1 MVRDTGAERV
11 WALVSM
17 RRISTGMLA
26 GDQCFLLGSLKMMP
40 QDELFPGE
48 TEIEMISGKRDLDPE
63 AASRQPLAA
72 RMRPRSLSEV
82 VGQEHILSPGKLL
95 PRLVEA
101 NTFGSLLFYGPPG
114 CGKTSIAEA
123 LANETK
129 SRFVRVN
136 AVMSNV
142 AELRQILAAAR
153 RIESHDTVLFIDEIH
168 RFNKSQQ
175 DLLLPDVEAG
185 NIRLIG
191 ATTHNPGFYVN
202 APLLSRSHLFRLESH
217 TVDAI
222 VTVLGQ
228 ALEDEERG
236 LGSRSHTASRETLE
250 GLAKLCDG
258 DLRRGLNALEV
269 VALGLEIGA
278 EIDQASIAVFASERQ
293 IRYDANEDEHY
304 DTVSAFIKSMRGGD
318 PDAALYWLAKMLAG
332 GEDPRFIGRRLI
344 IFASEDVG
352 LADAH
357 ALPLATAT
365 QQACEFVG
373 LPECEIN
380 LAHCVVYMATA
391 AKSNSSY
398 AALGKAKQSIAQ
410 GPVQE
415 VPVWLR
421 NSGGMASK
429 RLGNSQD
436 YRYGHLSEENVS
448 GQDFMLEPLSFF
460 EAKRVGAET
469 DIAQRLQRWQ
479 RLKIARKP
487 SNLENDAQ

>member
-1 MVRDTGAERV
+1 M
-11 WALVSM
+11 L
-17 RRISTGMLA
+17 ISTGMLA
-26 GDQCFLLGSLKMMP
+26 GDQCFLLSWLKMVP
-40 QDELFPGE
+40 QEELFSGE
-48 TEIEMISGKRDLDPE
+48 AEMEMIASKTNLKPE
-63 AASRQPLAA
+63 EISRQPLAA
-72 RMRPRSLSEV
+72 RMRPRLLSEV
-82 VGQEHILSPGKLL
+82 VGQSHILSPGKLL

-123 LANETK
+123 IANETE

-153 RIESHDTVLFIDEIH
+153 RVEKKDTVLFIDEIH

-217 TVDAI
+217 TVDTIAS
-222 VTVLGQ
+222 VLAQ

-236 LGSRSHTASRETLE
+236 LGKRCHTASREVLE
-250 GLAKLCDG
+250 GLARLCDG

-269 VALGLEIGA
+269 VALGLEVGA
-278 EIDQASIAVFASERQ
+278 EIDRDAIGVFASERQ
-293 IRYDANEDEHY
+293 IRYDADEDEHY
-304 DTVSAFIKSMRGGD
+304 DTISAFIKSMRGGD

-352 LADAH
+352 LADPH
-357 ALPLATAT
+357 ALPLASAT

-373 LPECEIN
+373 LPECQIN
-380 LAHCVVYMATA
+380 LAHCVVYMAVA
-391 AKSNSSY
+391 PKSNSSY

-410 GPVQE
+410 GPVQD
-415 VPVWLR
+415 VPLWLR
-421 NSGGMASK
+421 DSGGAASK

-436 YRYGHLSEENVS
+436 YQYSHQNEENVS
-448 GQDFMLEPLSFF
+448 GQDYMTEPLSFY
-460 EAKRVGAET
+460 EAKKVGAET
-469 DIAQRLQRWQ
+469 DIAQRLERWR
-479 RLKIARKP
+479 RLKIARKA
-487 SNLENDAQ
+487 SSSGNETQ